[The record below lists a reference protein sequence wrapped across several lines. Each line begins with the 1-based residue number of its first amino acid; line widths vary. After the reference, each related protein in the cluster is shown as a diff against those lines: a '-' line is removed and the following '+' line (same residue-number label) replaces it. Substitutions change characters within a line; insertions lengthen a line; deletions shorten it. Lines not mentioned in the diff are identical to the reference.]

1 MKISVAVDAAGKI
14 LGFAHTEVHAKDPM
28 PQAKGKKISS
38 LKSDAAL
45 TTDDGQS
52 VHAIELS
59 PELERHYGKDAF
71 ADELFGHVVIKT
83 GAAFSLVRAKK

>member
-1 MKISVAVDAAGKI
+1 MKISLAVDAAGKI
-14 LGFAHTEVHAKDPM
+14 LGFAHTEIHANDQL
-28 PQAKGKKISS
+28 PQAKGKKNST

-45 TTDDGQS
+45 ATDDGQS
-52 VHAIELS
+52 VHDIELS

-71 ADELFGHVVIKT
+71 ADELFGHVVIKK